1 MGVGIGPE
9 VDRQE
14 GLIEK
19 IGILGGTFDPVHNG
33 HLVKAGEALERLELD
48 RVLFMV
54 AGDPWMKRETGQT
67 VSPAHHRLEM
77 VRLAVAGDPAFVTD
91 DREVRR
97 PGPTYTVDTLDELAA
112 GHHGADLFL
121 LLGSDTLASLRDWH
135 MPRRVLELAQVVVLD
150 RPGTA
155 PGVAA
160 LDRIAPGASARTH
173 VLPDAP
179 LDVSSSALR
188 LKVVAGEPIREW
200 VPESVATYIV
210 AHGLYRNDK
219 KGDR

>member
-1 MGVGIGPE
+1 MGIGPE

-173 VLPDAP
+173 VLPGCIRSPLTPFVDPACAP
-179 LDVSSSALR
+179 SSLWLTWPR
-188 LKVVAGEPIREW
+188 RW
-200 VPESVATYIV
+200 VRCPPSSRQWPL
-210 AHGLYRNDK
+210 AHLA
-219 KGDR
+219 